1 MRAPEPMEQTEQME
15 RLAATRISA
24 SPSALDAVMWPAGAI
39 VLRTAP
45 DEVIVTAV
53 VGPSVVNDPHAIV
66 EPETS
71 LCAVWMTMPAALDY
85 LARECNWELPA
96 ARPAFAQGSI
106 AGLPVKLWFEHDRVL
121 FVVPGPFAFDFAKR
135 LR

>member
-1 MRAPEPMEQTEQME
+1 MRAPEIMKPME

-24 SPSALDAVMWPAGAI
+24 SPSALDAATWPAGAI

-53 VGPSVVNDPHAIV
+53 VAPSVVNDPHAIV

-71 LCAVWMTMPAALDY
+71 LCAVWMTIPAARDY
-85 LARECNWELPA
+85 LARECDWELPA
-96 ARPAFAQGSI
+96 ARPAFAQGAI
-106 AGLPVKLWFEHDRVL
+106 AGLPVKLWFEDDRVL
-121 FVVPGPFAFDFAKR
+121 FVVPGPFAADFMKR

>member
-1 MRAPEPMEQTEQME
+1 MRAPEAMKPMTPME
-15 RLAATRISA
+15 RLTATRISA
-24 SPSALDAVMWPAGAI
+24 SPSALDAATWPAGAI

-45 DEVIVTAV
+45 DEVIVTAA
-53 VGPSVVNDPHAIV
+53 VGPSTVDDPHTII

-71 LCAVWMTMPAALDY
+71 LCAVWMTMSAALDY
-85 LARECNWELPA
+85 LARECDWELPV
-96 ARPAFAQGSI
+96 ARPAFAQGAI

-121 FVVPGPFAFDFAKR
+121 FVVPGPFAVDFAKR